1 MFVLDGWLRPVPAG
15 VVGELYV
22 AGAGVGVGYWR
33 RAGLTAS
40 RFVACPFAGAPGRG
54 CIAPGIWCVGAPMG
68 SCSIW
73 GAPMSR
79 SRSAGIAS
87 SSVRC
92 RRRWPGWM
100 GWSRRW

>member
-1 MFVLDGWLRPVPAG
+1 MCWMAGCGRCRPGWSVSCMWP
-15 VVGELYV
+15 VVGWAL
-22 AGAGVGVGYWR
+22 GMWR

-40 RFVACPFAGAPGRG
+40 RFVACPFGAPGRG
-54 CIAPGIWCVGAPMG
+54 CIAPGIWCVGVPMG
-68 SCSIW
+68 SCGIW
-73 GAPMSR
+73 GVLMSR

-87 SSVRC
+87 SSVKS